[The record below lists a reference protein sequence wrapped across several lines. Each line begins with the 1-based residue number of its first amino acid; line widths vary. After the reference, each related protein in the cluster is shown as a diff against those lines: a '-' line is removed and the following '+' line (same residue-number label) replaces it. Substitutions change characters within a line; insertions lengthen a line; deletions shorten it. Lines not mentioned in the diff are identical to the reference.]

1 MAPNRVA
8 LNPQHDFEAVD
19 AAQARC
25 LICANAPEMD
35 IRKVDKH
42 RITAA
47 HLRNLKLEPRR
58 LCVTSV
64 LHQRFR
70 DSRAVAPAAAAGA
83 LAEDRDVGPSHFD
96 TPFNASDRPLV
107 VDNANV
113 FVKDNIRPAV
123 ILPSLATRSFDRDW
137 NAMPDAG
144 DRGRE
149 IPGWQ
154 FRESNLEEEAY
165 FQAVQAALAAVPR
178 TDEDGL
184 REGPRQQWSWLGK
197 HNKRQCGDADLFQE
211 SEEWTYQAATG
222 DSVML
227 AKLASSVGAQGNRP
241 CRMCDWGGNE
251 LFKHSAEGV
260 RAAMKSGEV
269 RETAKVIEE
278 LKAQLQLAVDDKAPA
293 LQERWTATGTKD
305 SATTEACTILL
316 EENDKLKGKV
326 ARAPGQPR
334 ERLSSQDVQARLQTL
349 REALT
354 AKHWHSSLHQIVGF
368 GGPEYTAIDILHVAS
383 LGPGKYLAALTAS
396 SLDVSALDHLRVR
409 LEALS
414 TTAIMDASS
423 YPAPTLLRRLRT
435 LNGKEVKAFTQLV
448 PFALSPLIEDKLV
461 QKDLLEAWCAYAR
474 FSRLDPGIRG
484 VHQRYGIIPA
494 LICLISQ
501 NDLQLAIRHLWKSW
515 ASLDPK
521 SITHKLKLHMLAHI
535 PRQVRLFGPLKNVA
549 TERYESYN
557 FIQRQAAVHTNRSAP
572 SKDIA
577 RRLEEQEL
585 VVHWSSGGSI
595 WDDQTKR
602 VSNPGSEIRKLL
614 EDSKVKAIR
623 AKWLSSDEL
632 RFTPNAVL
640 PSKASKQVLCAT
652 EFADFNFEAEAV
664 NLPVFAPAT
673 RFQPC
678 AELTT
683 QAGDTCAPGDFV
695 SVHCK
700 SIGTRREEFPYTIGR
715 IQGIWTT
722 SSEDIGHVVV
732 RVELFVIRLKSK
744 YGVAGL
750 ISQGDHAIHD
760 GSGIIQ
766 LLNAQHDCLSGGC
779 TVNPT
784 GGRQR
789 LEREDVDISIPAMH
803 HRGQGRIQKY
813 ILNEFLHRSPPLQNA
828 NLAVNPSQLENLSLD
843 DIVDCAMETMPRPR
857 KRGQKAGR
865 KRKSA
870 RSEQQLEEEEAAVA
884 TSDDFTT
891 STDGDE

>member
-70 DSRAVAPAAAAGA
+70 DSRAVGPAAAAGA
-83 LAEDRDVGPSHFD
+83 LAEDRDVGPFHFD

-113 FVKDNIRPAV
+113 LVKDNIRPAV

-178 TDEDGL
+178 TDEDGAFFPWPNRSTFLLSLVAFAPRCPLSRSCIEMILAFARAIAGYDIPSMSAFRQACEKVRGSSGAGWGNITRGSAGTPIFSKSLKSGLTKDFGDPNIRGRFHFYPRKGDAVCEL
-184 REGPRQQWSWLGK
+184 RDGLAYHTSEDRQPMVVLNDGSHAYLHEPLALRNNCAVLPELWYTDSNENVRGRGPRLQIFAGPRARAMIDSEAIEDFSIDSIATCTMLSEQLRHISVDDLHGNTMRTMHPLRQLANGKKVRSVPVLMWEDDWRGTMGVGNYPHTSILFSNALLDRQDLDRRSSAVRFFSASAIADPEELLEAFSDEMNLLRSHPFFVWDCVDNDLVLIYPWLI
-197 HNKRQCGDADLFQE
+197 
-211 SEEWTYQAATG
+211 AATG

-423 YPAPTLLRRLRT
+423 YPA
-435 LNGKEVKAFTQLV
+435 
-448 PFALSPLIEDKLV
+448 
-461 QKDLLEAWCAYAR
+461 
-474 FSRLDPGIRG
+474 
-484 VHQRYGIIPA
+484 
-494 LICLISQ
+494 
-501 NDLQLAIRHLWKSW
+501 
-515 ASLDPK
+515 
-521 SITHKLKLHMLAHI
+521 
-535 PRQVRLFGPLKNVA
+535 
-549 TERYESYN
+549 
-557 FIQRQAAVHTNRSAP
+557 
-572 SKDIA
+572 
-577 RRLEEQEL
+577 
-585 VVHWSSGGSI
+585 
-595 WDDQTKR
+595 
-602 VSNPGSEIRKLL
+602 
-614 EDSKVKAIR
+614 
-623 AKWLSSDEL
+623 
-632 RFTPNAVL
+632 
-640 PSKASKQVLCAT
+640 
-652 EFADFNFEAEAV
+652 
-664 NLPVFAPAT
+664 
-673 RFQPC
+673 
-678 AELTT
+678 
-683 QAGDTCAPGDFV
+683 
-695 SVHCK
+695 
-700 SIGTRREEFPYTIGR
+700 
-715 IQGIWTT
+715 
-722 SSEDIGHVVV
+722 
-732 RVELFVIRLKSK
+732 
-744 YGVAGL
+744 
-750 ISQGDHAIHD
+750 
-760 GSGIIQ
+760 
-766 LLNAQHDCLSGGC
+766 
-779 TVNPT
+779 
-784 GGRQR
+784 
-789 LEREDVDISIPAMH
+789 
-803 HRGQGRIQKY
+803 
-813 ILNEFLHRSPPLQNA
+813 
-828 NLAVNPSQLENLSLD
+828 
-843 DIVDCAMETMPRPR
+843 
-857 KRGQKAGR
+857 
-865 KRKSA
+865 
-870 RSEQQLEEEEAAVA
+870 
-884 TSDDFTT
+884 
-891 STDGDE
+891 

>member
-1 MAPNRVA
+1 M
-8 LNPQHDFEAVD
+8 
-19 AAQARC
+19 
-25 LICANAPEMD
+25 
-35 IRKVDKH
+35 
-42 RITAA
+42 
-47 HLRNLKLEPRR
+47 
-58 LCVTSV
+58 
-64 LHQRFR
+64 
-70 DSRAVAPAAAAGA
+70 
-83 LAEDRDVGPSHFD
+83 
-96 TPFNASDRPLV
+96 
-107 VDNANV
+107 
-113 FVKDNIRPAV
+113 
-123 ILPSLATRSFDRDW
+123 
-137 NAMPDAG
+137 
-144 DRGRE
+144 
-149 IPGWQ
+149 
-154 FRESNLEEEAY
+154 ES
-165 FQAVQAALAAVPR
+165 
-178 TDEDGL
+178 
-184 REGPRQQWSWLGK
+184 
-197 HNKRQCGDADLFQE
+197 
-211 SEEWTYQAATG
+211 YQ
-222 DSVML
+222 V
-227 AKLASSVGAQGNRP
+227 
-241 CRMCDWGGNE
+241 C
-251 LFKHSAEGV
+251 
-260 RAAMKSGEV
+260 
-269 RETAKVIEE
+269 
-278 LKAQLQLAVDDKAPA
+278 
-293 LQERWTATGTKD
+293 
-305 SATTEACTILL
+305 
-316 EENDKLKGKV
+316 
-326 ARAPGQPR
+326 
-334 ERLSSQDVQARLQTL
+334 
-349 REALT
+349 
-354 AKHWHSSLHQIVGF
+354 
-368 GGPEYTAIDILHVAS
+368 
-383 LGPGKYLAALTAS
+383 
-396 SLDVSALDHLRVR
+396 
-409 LEALS
+409 
-414 TTAIMDASS
+414 
-423 YPAPTLLRRLRT
+423 
-435 LNGKEVKAFTQLV
+435 
-448 PFALSPLIEDKLV
+448 
-461 QKDLLEAWCAYAR
+461 
-474 FSRLDPGIRG
+474 
-484 VHQRYGIIPA
+484 
-494 LICLISQ
+494 

-602 VSNPGSEIRKLL
+602 VSNPGTEIRKLL

-870 RSEQQLEEEEAAVA
+870 RSEQQLEEEEAVVA